1 MQEQE
6 LIMIFKA
13 KGYIPVRD
21 RFSYHAFRSTD
32 IQGRQVRA
40 GAQPIA
46 SFPAALLER
55 LSGTQASAFIERRAA
70 APQQLPFD
78 TTQAYQVYPFTGDL
92 PEPMLKNVSDIQKV
106 LGLQSERK

>member
-1 MQEQE
+1 MQEQD
-6 LIMIFKA
+6 LVIVFKE

-32 IQGRQVRA
+32 IQGRQVRK
-40 GAQPIA
+40 GAPPVA

-55 LSGTQASAFIERRAA
+55 LSSEQAQAFLERRGS

-78 TTQAYQVYPFTGDL
+78 TTRVYQVYPFTNDL
-92 PEPMLKNVSDIQKV
+92 PEPMLTNISEIQKV
-106 LGLQSERK
+106 LGLRSDRK